1 MAGRARGIR
10 GAALGRRTLSRRQFI
25 QITGAG
31 IAGAALLEV
40 TGCGGGGGGG
50 GSGEF
55 TFSFGPDPS
64 GSLQELVDRFNQQ
77 NEGEYTATWRQMPA
91 DTGAYFN
98 QLQTEFQAG
107 NSNIDLIGG
116 DVIWPAQL
124 AAPGYIADLSDR
136 FPESERSKYL
146 PGPIESNTYD
156 GTIFG
161 VPWFTD
167 AGLLYYRRDLLEE
180 AGMDPEAPP
189 ETWED
194 LKQMALDVVQA
205 TGTRDGF
212 VFQGSNYEGV
222 VVDGVEYIASHGGS
236 ILDPDDSNVVTID
249 SPEAIAGLTTMASM
263 VADGVAPQA
272 VANFTETESQEA
284 FLQGNAV
291 FFRCWPY
298 VYGLL
303 DDPEASKI
311 TTDQVG
317 VAPLPAGEGGES
329 VGGLGGWNFYLNA
342 ASENQDAAYEFV
354 KFAASPEQQKQR
366 AIDGGFLPTL
376 QALYEDQEVLDAVPV
391 VEQAG
396 AGLLDS
402 TVPRPISPYY
412 SDMSLRL
419 AEQFN
424 SVVKGDVPPEEA
436 ARTLQD
442 QLTQIIEQGA

>member
-1 MAGRARGIR
+1 M
-10 GAALGRRTLSRRQFI
+10 GRRTISRRHFI
-25 QITGAG
+25 QITGGG
-31 IAGAALLEV
+31 IAGAALLGIA
-40 TGCGGGGGGG
+40 GCGGGGGEG

-64 GSLQELVDRFNQQ
+64 GSLQALVDRFNQQ
-77 NEGEYTATWRQMPA
+77 FEGEYTATWREMPA

-107 NSNIDLIGG
+107 ESNIDLIGG

-124 AAPGYIADLSDR
+124 AAPGYLADLSDR
-136 FPESERSKYL
+136 FPESERSKFL
-146 PGPIESNTYD
+146 SGPIESNTYD

-167 AGLLYYRRDLLEE
+167 AGVLYYRSDLLEE

-189 ETWED
+189 ETWDE
-194 LKQMALDVVQA
+194 LKQMGTEVAQA

-212 VFQGSNYEGV
+212 VFQGSNYEGTV
-222 VVDGVEYIASHGGS
+222 VNGVEYIGSFGGS
-236 ILDPDDSNVVTID
+236 ILDPNDSSKVLID
-249 SPEAIAGLTTMASM
+249 SPEAIDGLATMQSM

-272 VANFTETESQEA
+272 VANYTETESQEA

-298 VYGLL
+298 IYGLL

-317 VAPLPAGEGGES
+317 VARLPAGEGGES
-329 VGGLGGWNFYLNA
+329 VAGLGGWNFLLNA

-354 KFAASPEQQKQR
+354 RFAASPEQQKMR
-366 AIDGGFLPTL
+366 ALEGGFLPTL
-376 QALYEDQEVLDAVPV
+376 QSLYEDQEVLDAVPV

-396 AGLLDS
+396 TGLLES
-402 TVPRPISPYY
+402 TIPRPISPYY

-424 SVVKGDVPPEEA
+424 NVVKGDTSPEEA
-436 ARTLQD
+436 ASTLQD
-442 QLTQIIEQGA
+442 QLNQIIEQGA